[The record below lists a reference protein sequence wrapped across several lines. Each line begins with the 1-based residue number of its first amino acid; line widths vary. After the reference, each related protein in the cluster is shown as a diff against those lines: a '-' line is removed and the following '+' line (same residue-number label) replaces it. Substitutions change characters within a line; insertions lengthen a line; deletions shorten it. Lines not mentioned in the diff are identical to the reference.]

1 MGTFLGFAVTATL
14 LFCMAQGEVLFYDFV
29 VNETPIEMLCET
41 NRSVLIV
48 NGLFPGPEIRAHKG
62 DTIYVNVTNLG
73 PYGITI
79 HWHGVRQIRYPWS
92 DGPEYVTQCPIPT
105 NSSFLQKI
113 KLTEEEGTL
122 WWHAHSDWSRATIH
136 GPIIILPVND
146 TNYPYKFDEQH
157 TIVISEWYARDTKD
171 IIDEALE
178 SGGDPDLSVA
188 YTINGQP
195 GDSYSCSNGSAYN
208 ITVVQGKTY
217 LLRIIHSGLNEEMFF
232 GIAEHNLTVV
242 GMDGAYLKPLNIEY
256 LMITPGQTMDVLVT
270 ANQILGR
277 YYMVF
282 SPFVDTSAPSNEN
295 VTRGIFQY
303 NGTYNHSETPVLP
316 ELPGFTNKSDAGNF
330 TIQLRSLNSE
340 EHPSTVPTNITRN
353 ITITVSVNQQPCPAN
368 QTCTGPDGS
377 MHSASLN
384 NISFLAPSISI
395 LQAYYNNL
403 LGVYNE
409 TFPDEPSF
417 VFDYT
422 GNVSALGEAAI
433 VGNEVLMI
441 NYNEEVEIRFQGTNL
456 GAAENHPMHLHGYSF
471 YVVGMGDGNFSD
483 SYVSDYNLVDPPY
496 VNTVGLPK
504 NGWTSIRFK
513 ADNPGVWFMHCHLER
528 HASWGMNTVFIV
540 GDGKEKHQKVYPP
553 PSYMP
558 PCTVS

>member
-1 MGTFLGFAVTATL
+1 MGRFLGLASTLTL
-14 LFCMAQGEVLFYDFV
+14 LFCMVQGKVLNYDFV
-29 VNETPIEMLCET
+29 VKETPINMLCET
-41 NRSVLIV
+41 NRTVLTV
-48 NGLFPGPEIRAHKG
+48 NGLFPGPEIRVHKG
-62 DTIYVNVTNLG
+62 DTVYVNVTNMG
-73 PYGITI
+73 PYGVTI

-92 DGPEYVTQCPIPT
+92 DGPEYITQCPIPT

-113 KLTEEEGTL
+113 IFTEEEGTL
-122 WWHAHSDWSRATIH
+122 WWHAHSDWTRATIH

-157 TIVISEWYARDTKD
+157 TIIISEWYARDTKD
-171 IIDEALE
+171 IIDEALD

-195 GDSYSCSNGSAYN
+195 GDTYSCSNGSAYN

-217 LLRIIHSGLNEEMFF
+217 LFRIIHSGLNEEMFF
-232 GIAEHNLTVV
+232 GIAEHNITVV
-242 GMDGAYLKPLNIEY
+242 GMDGAYLKPLNTNY

-270 ANQILGR
+270 ANQTPGR
-277 YYMVF
+277 YYMLF
-282 SPFVDTSAPSNEN
+282 SPFVDTNAPSNDN

-303 NGTYNHSETPVLP
+303 SGTYNHSRDSR
-316 ELPGFTNKSDAGNF
+316 SDAGNF
-330 TIQLRSLNSE
+330 TIQLRSLNSKD
-340 EHPSTVPTNITRN
+340 HPSTVPTSITRN

-368 QTCTGPDGS
+368 KTCLGPDGS

-384 NISFLAPSISI
+384 NKSFWAPSVSI
-395 LQAYYNNL
+395 LQAYYNNIN
-403 LGVYNE
+403 GIYND
-409 TFPDEPSF
+409 TFPDHPLF

-422 GNVSALGEAAI
+422 GNVSAIGEAAH
-433 VGNEVLMI
+433 VTTDVLMI

-483 SYVSDYNLVDPPY
+483 SYISEYNTVDPPY

-528 HASWGMNTVFIV
+528 HSSWGMDTVLV
-540 GDGKEKHQKVYPP
+540 VKDGPNSDQKVLPP
-553 PSYMP
+553 PGDVP
-558 PCTVS
+558 PCSGS